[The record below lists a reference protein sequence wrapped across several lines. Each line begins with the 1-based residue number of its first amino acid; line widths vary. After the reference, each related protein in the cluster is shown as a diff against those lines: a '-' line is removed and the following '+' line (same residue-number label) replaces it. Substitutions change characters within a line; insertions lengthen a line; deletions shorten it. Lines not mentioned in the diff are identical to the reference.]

1 MLYLLKIEVDKSVC
15 NVLYTFVH
23 EKYGYFY
30 CNILNLT
37 LFMSKLDVMFTCMVM
52 VEKLWLY

>member
-1 MLYLLKIEVDKSVC
+1 MLYLLKMDVYKNVR
-15 NVLYTFVH
+15 NVLYAFVH

-30 CNILNLT
+30 CNIVNLT